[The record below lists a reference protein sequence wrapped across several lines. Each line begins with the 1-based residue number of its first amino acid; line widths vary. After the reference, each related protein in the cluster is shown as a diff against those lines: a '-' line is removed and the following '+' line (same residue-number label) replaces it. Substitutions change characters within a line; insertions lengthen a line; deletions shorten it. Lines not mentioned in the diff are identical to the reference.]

1 MWVIHEVGVERRK
14 SSGHATTTIA
24 ASVFNYGYVGYTSS
38 TWTQAKSCC
47 DTLRLSSIWN
57 IILRISIR
65 RRPNIISAA
74 DIKLIQTIFKL
85 MFSSIIDS
93 SEYLATLMVIVI
105 GIIHSHVI
113 SNTSFKIRILYHLRG
128 LAVVSEDAFI
138 SDELLLVVVRADD
151 DFGLGVFV
159 GVGDLVA

>member
-1 MWVIHEVGVERRK
+1 
-14 SSGHATTTIA
+14 
-24 ASVFNYGYVGYTSS
+24 
-38 TWTQAKSCC
+38 
-47 DTLRLSSIWN
+47 
-57 IILRISIR
+57 
-65 RRPNIISAA
+65 
-74 DIKLIQTIFKL
+74 

-93 SEYLATLMVIVI
+93 SEYLATLMVIII
-105 GIIHSHVI
+105 GIIHFHVI

-151 DFGLGVFV
+151 EFGLGVFV